1 MSEEVLRTEHVSKS
15 FGRVTALRDASI
27 QLAKGE
33 VLGLLGDNGAGKST
47 LMKILTG
54 FHKPDSGKLY
64 FQGEA
69 IELRSVSHARSLGI
83 EPVYQ
88 DLALI
93 NELSVY
99 RNMFLQREIMYGGI
113 LRILNDGAMRRY
125 ARDHLNE
132 MGVNIPSVDVEIS
145 KLSGGQR
152 QAIAVARSVY
162 ANAKVLL
169 LDEPTAA
176 MGVRES
182 AIILDLIRRLKHKGE
197 VSIIIVA
204 HNYAHIFDVCDRVN
218 LLQNGEITFDRSTK
232 DTSVEELMNL
242 VLHEL
247 RSAREGIAE
256 NADRGKRIAE

>member
-1 MSEEVLRTEHVSKS
+1 MTEEVLRTEHISKS
-15 FGRVTALRDASI
+15 FGRLTALRDASI

-64 FQGEA
+64 FQGKQV
-69 IELRSVSHARSLGI
+69 ELRSVSHARSLGI

-113 LRILNDGAMRRY
+113 LGILNDGTMRER
-125 ARDHLNE
+125 ARNHLDE

-182 AIILDLIRRLKHKGE
+182 AIILDLIRRLKEKGE

-204 HNYAHIFDVCDRVN
+204 HNYAHIFDVCDRVS
-218 LLQNGEITFDRSTK
+218 LLQNGEIVFDRLTK

-247 RSAREGIAE
+247 HSARE
-256 NADRGKRIAE
+256 RISRS

>member
-27 QLAKGE
+27 HLAKGE

-54 FHKPDSGKLY
+54 FHKADSGKLY
-64 FQGEA
+64 FQGKE
-69 IELRSVSHARSLGI
+69 IELRSVSHARGLGI

-99 RNMFLQREIMYGGI
+99 RNMFLQREIMYGGV
-113 LRILNDGAMRRY
+113 LRILNDGAMRKR
-125 ARDHLNE
+125 ARHHLDQ

-182 AIILDLIRRLKHKGE
+182 AIILNLIRRLKEKGE

-218 LLQNGEITFDRSTK
+218 LLQNGEITFDRRTAE
-232 DTSVEELMNL
+232 TSVEELMNL

-247 RSAREGIAE
+247 RRAKGESRT
-256 NADRGKRIAE
+256 NRLRS

>member
-1 MSEEVLRTEHVSKS
+1 MNEEVLRTEHVSKS

-64 FQGEA
+64 FQGKE

-99 RNMFLQREIMYGGI
+99 RNMFLKREIMYGGI
-113 LRILNDGAMRRY
+113 LRILNDGAMRKR
-125 ARDHLNE
+125 ARHYLDQ
-132 MGVNIPSVDVEIS
+132 MGVNIPSVDLEIS

-182 AIILDLIRRLKHKGE
+182 AIILNLIRRLKQTGA

-218 LLQNGEITFDRSTK
+218 LLQNGEITFDRRTGE
-232 DTSVEELMNL
+232 TSVEELMNL
-242 VLHEL
+242 VVHEL
-247 RSAREGIAE
+247 RRAKGDIRQS
-256 NADRGKRIAE
+256 

>member
-27 QLAKGE
+27 QLGKGE

-64 FQGEA
+64 FQGKE
-69 IELRSVSHARSLGI
+69 IELRSVSHARALGI

-99 RNMFLQREIMYGGI
+99 RNMFLQREIMYGGV
-113 LRILNDGAMRRY
+113 LRILNDGAMRER
-125 ARDHLNE
+125 ARDQLNQ
-132 MGVNIPSVDVEIS
+132 MGVNIPSVNVEIS

-182 AIILDLIRRLKHKGE
+182 AIILNLIRRLKEKGE

-218 LLQNGEITFDRSTK
+218 LLQNGEITFDRRTRE
-232 DTSVEELMNL
+232 TSVEELMSL

-247 RSAREGIAE
+247 RRAKGDIRQS
-256 NADRGKRIAE
+256 

>member
-1 MSEEVLRTEHVSKS
+1 MTEEVLRTEHISKS
-15 FGRVTALRDASI
+15 FGRLTALRDASI

-64 FQGEA
+64 FQGKQV
-69 IELRSVSHARSLGI
+69 ELRSVSHARSLGI

-113 LRILNDGAMRRY
+113 LGILNDGTMRER
-125 ARDHLNE
+125 ARNHLDE

-182 AIILDLIRRLKHKGE
+182 AIILDLIRRLKEKGE

-204 HNYAHIFDVCDRVN
+204 HNYAHIFDVCDRVS
-218 LLQNGEITFDRSTK
+218 LLQNGEIAFDRLTK

-247 RSAREGIAE
+247 HSARE
-256 NADRGKRIAE
+256 RISRS